1 MSTTVYKISK
11 DQNKT
16 QLFFKQTLQTL
27 IFSAHPFFKQT
38 LQTLIFSAH
47 PFFKQTLQTLIFSAH
62 P

>member
-47 PFFKQTLQTLIFSAH
+47 P
-62 P
+62 